1 MLSVAVIF
9 FTFALGAWVAGL
21 YLIGMGS
28 EPAEEGGSDPLST
41 VGWIELI
48 VGIILTT
55 QVFILVQQSG
65 GDGLILI
72 LAGLVLLFAV
82 FFTAFG
88 AALIKGADLRP
99 IGNLA
104 IPVGILA
111 GFYVTFDG
119 FLDAGGESIWVFKSS
134 AIVWL
139 VGFLLIAGFTYGK
152 VSAKLLGWALI
163 LVALGGFLPAVLLA
177 LNQPLF

>member
-1 MLSVAVIF
+1 
-9 FTFALGAWVAGL
+9 
-21 YLIGMGS
+21 MGS
-28 EPAEEGGSDPLST
+28 RFIVDWDGFRARRRGGSDPLST

-65 GDGLILI
+65 GNTLILT

-119 FLDAGGESIWVFKSS
+119 FLDAGGESIWIFKSS

-163 LVALGGFLPAVLLA
+163 LVALWGFLPAVLLA
-177 LNQPLF
+177 LNEPLF